1 MKTKQDLSGV
11 ASRVGAWLLLAGA
24 TAGAMAGETVM
35 SDTVTQTKAVQYRV
49 SHAETADGA
58 EQLYMKLERA
68 AARVCKVAGRK
79 LEGASY
85 RNCTSDALEKAVKDV
100 DIEAVAAVYVE
111 RNKLEDR
118 HGTVTVAKR

>member
-1 MKTKQDLSGV
+1 MPV
-11 ASRVGAWLLLAGA
+11 AS
-24 TAGAMAGETVM
+24 
-35 SDTVTQTKAVQYRV
+35 S
-49 SHAETADGA
+49 
-58 EQLYMKLERA
+58 
-68 AARVCKVAGRK
+68 
-79 LEGASY
+79 GASY